1 MCVTIPAKPH
11 VAIPAKS
18 RGPAGCLQV
27 DRSKN
32 ESRPVTAIQVND
44 QPFMTSLW

>member
-18 RGPAGCLQV
+18 RGPAAACWLIVPKMNRGL
-27 DRSKN
+27 
-32 ESRPVTAIQVND
+32 
-44 QPFMTSLW
+44 